1 MGKTHMEATDRQLE
15 ILSFISSYWTSM
27 CRTPALRDIARH
39 FGFSVKAAYDHVH
52 ALEKKGYIR
61 KTGYARAILIL
72 KGQDMKVARPMFKI
86 ALYCKIE
93 KELNDFYI
101 ATFPD
106 VPNVNT
112 FGNSREHA
120 IEMAKD
126 ALEGCLR
133 RDFDRGFHNVEQKY
147 IGDDDCRIEVVV

>member
-1 MGKTHMEATDRQLE
+1 MGKTHMEATARQLE
-15 ILSFISSYWTSM
+15 ILSFISSYWTST

-72 KGQDMKVARPMFKI
+72 KGKDMKVSRPVVPLT
-86 ALYCKIE
+86 LYCKIE
-93 KELNDFYI
+93 KERDDFFI

-106 VPNVNT
+106 APNVNT
-112 FGNSREHA
+112 FGTTRKHA
-120 IEMAKD
+120 IDMARD
-126 ALEGCLR
+126 ALEGCIGL
-133 RDFDRGFHNVEQKY
+133 DIDRGFPVPEQKY